1 MTNAIMQL
9 QFFSLNNLVNAVNKV
24 FKSPVQRRFISR
36 TAVTNE
42 SRVMELWM
50 KN

>member
-24 FKSPVQRRFISR
+24 FKSDCEDLSVGQHS
-36 TAVTNE
+36 TTN
-42 SRVMELWM
+42 
-50 KN
+50 K